1 MEFLAEIYSKVNE
14 IESMI
19 KSRGY
24 SDRIMS
30 AVVFGLIED
39 SNLEDEN
46 GMVNVRSLF
55 SYNLDSKEEL
65 EYKLLSELEADFSQG
80 KISVTSPVGHGL
92 LGRKAGEKV
101 EIKVPAGTLRY
112 KILKISR

>member
-1 MEFLAEIYSKVNE
+1 MEFLAEIYSKVTE

-39 SNLEDEN
+39 SNLEDED

-65 EYKLLSELEADFSQG
+65 ETIKDIMDQTYEDNPLDD
-80 KISVTSPVGHGL
+80 L
-92 LGRKAGEKV
+92 LGDLGIR
-101 EIKVPAGTLRY
+101 LN
-112 KILKISR
+112 